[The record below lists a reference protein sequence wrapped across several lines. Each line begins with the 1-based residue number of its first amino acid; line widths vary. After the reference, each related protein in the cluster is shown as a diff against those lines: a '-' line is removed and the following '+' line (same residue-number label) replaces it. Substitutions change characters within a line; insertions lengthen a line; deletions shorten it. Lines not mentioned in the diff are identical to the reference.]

1 MQIMATTPITKVTTA
16 SLSQFNKHTK
26 SSHTRR
32 NHKTVSLSS
41 SRRSSSDT
49 VSSTSKSK
57 TNDVFEIVYAAP
69 SDMITPPPSPKSS
82 PSAASFAANDRI
94 LTARRQGHLK
104 YLMAEYN
111 ALKKEGLM
119 LHDHT
124 YNLVFESYT
133 ATVGNF

>member
-1 MQIMATTPITKVTTA
+1 
-16 SLSQFNKHTK
+16 
-26 SSHTRR
+26 
-32 NHKTVSLSS
+32 
-41 SRRSSSDT
+41 
-49 VSSTSKSK
+49 
-57 TNDVFEIVYAAP
+57 
-69 SDMITPPPSPKSS
+69 MITPPPSPKSS

-133 ATVGNF
+133 ALRRDGTPLASMLKSKFTINILRNSF